1 MENQSQQNEFVKL
14 EIAHTYKT
22 CGHGN
27 SLLKKKSQQCT
38 HVYIIPNFQQLH
50 AMEETAMRVV
60 YSLA

>member
-27 SLLKKKSQQCT
+27 SLLKKKANNA
-38 HVYIIPNFQQLH
+38 HMYI
-50 AMEETAMRVV
+50 
-60 YSLA
+60 